1 MAARKRNPGRPKKN
15 DTRGKLLQI
24 RLTESE
30 RSAMT
35 EAANKA
41 GVSVSDYVR
50 LAVRAAIAQRKLDL
64 PGSE

>member
-1 MAARKRNPGRPKKN
+1 MAARKRKPGRPKKN
-15 DTRGKLLQI
+15 DTRDGLLQV
-24 RLTESE
+24 RVTDSE
-30 RSAMT
+30 REALV